1 MLFDV
6 CDLDFELM
14 TLVLKLD
21 PDMVVTYTP
30 QMRSKGQRVQ
40 KLWPGQTDS

>member
-6 CDLDFELM
+6 CDFKCDPM

-21 PDMVVTYTP
+21 PDIMVAYQHTTW
-30 QMRSKGQRVQ
+30 GQ
-40 KLWPGQTDS
+40 